1 MISKCRHLTI
11 SLSVYIKRLFPY
23 PNMEYARVHSIPLRS
38 KFISCFSSDLLL
50 LQLSLASHCI
60 ASMPSHSCI
69 LNHHRHRS
77 LPLPLPLH
85 LSRRKRLSLP
95 PTTSLVYSPR
105 SRFDCASLE
114 VLSALD
120 LTVYTIRFRESCDLI
135 TYLSLDSFCAV
146 TSVDYSAQWMLRSTQ
161 CSSYKS
167 LRRCSF
173 SLLWKSV
180 FFFYI

>member
-1 MISKCRHLTI
+1 MRRDDFEVPPFDNFPPCLYKNAHFPFLTWNI
-11 SLSVYIKRLFPY
+11 L
-23 PNMEYARVHSIPLRS
+23 ASIPSPSVRCS
-38 KFISCFSSDLLL
+38 FSPFSPQIYFL
-50 LQLSLASHCI
+50 CI
-60 ASMPSHSCI
+60 ASMPSHSRI
-69 LNHHRHRS
+69 LNYRHRS
-77 LPLPLPLH
+77 LPLH